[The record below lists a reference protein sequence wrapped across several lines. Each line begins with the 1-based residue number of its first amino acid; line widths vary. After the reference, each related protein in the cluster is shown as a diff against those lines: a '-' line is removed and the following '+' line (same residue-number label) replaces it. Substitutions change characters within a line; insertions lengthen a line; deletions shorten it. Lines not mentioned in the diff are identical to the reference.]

1 MSAPIADSREE
12 VLAAAEQVRRRPATR
27 TYGPGAE
34 SGLAA
39 YKLGLPGG

>member
-12 VLAAAEQVRRRPATR
+12 VLAAAQQARRRPSTR
-27 TYGPGAE
+27 IHGSGAE

-39 YKLGLPGG
+39 YKAGLLGG